1 MRPAAVIIAIFLVL
15 LALPFVYNT
24 ISRGAAPVLVP
35 PPGGEKQCVEPVE
48 YMRKHHV
55 EILKDWR
62 DERVRDGKVAYVS
75 STGKSY
81 TISLTGTCLG
91 CHSNKAEFCDRCH
104 NYLRVEPNCFDCHV
118 VPKAKG
124 GRMNQKRLPPQPRNY
139 GFCRRR
145 SRRYTQG
152 CAAGQAM
159 GDDDRPVRVLRRV
172 H

>member
-24 ISRGAAPVLVP
+24 ISRGAPPVLVP

-75 STGKSY
+75 STGRSY

-124 GRMNQKRLPPQPRNY
+124 
-139 GFCRRR
+139 
-145 SRRYTQG
+145 
-152 CAAGQAM
+152 AG
-159 GDDDRPVRVLRRV
+159 
-172 H
+172 